1 VNSSSRG
8 DRHDLDP
15 PDTLP
20 YNDGFSHLEELLRML
35 LGEPERTQAD
45 LNFRV
50 FGFPVR
56 VHPFFWLIAVLLG
69 YRASSDARDLL
80 LWVTAVFVGVL
91 VHELGHAVVM
101 RWNGF
106 YPSIT
111 LYGLGGMASYGPG
124 TYGARALTP
133 WRQIG
138 ISFAGPAA
146 GFLLAGLVCAGLL
159 VSGTGIQAYWG
170 LPLGLNLSPADVI
183 GSPLLTLFIDFILF
197 VTVAYGILNLMP
209 IIPLDGGHI
218 ARELFLMA
226 MPRDGI
232 RYSLMLSVMV
242 AAGIAVLGMT
252 RGSFFLGIMFGFMAI
267 NSFSALQRYQG
278 RGPW

>member
-1 VNSSSRG
+1 V
-8 DRHDLDP
+8 
-15 PDTLP
+15 
-20 YNDGFSHLEELLRML
+20 L

-45 LNFRV
+45 LNFRL

-69 YRASSDARDLL
+69 IRASPDASALVM
-80 LWVTAVFVGVL
+80 WIVAVFVGVL
-91 VHELGHAVVM
+91 VHELGHAFVM

-106 YPSIT
+106 YPGIT
-111 LYGLGGMASYGPG
+111 LYGLGGMASYGQG
-124 TYGARALTP
+124 AYGARSLGP

-146 GFLLAGLVCAGLL
+146 GFLLAALVCAVL
-159 VSGTGIQAYWG
+159 VISGTGVDAYWG
-170 LPLGLNLSPADVI
+170 LPLGLQLSPAGPI
-183 GSPLLTLFIDFILF
+183 GSPLFTLFIHMILF

-209 IIPLDGGHI
+209 IYPLDGGHI

-232 RYSLMLSVMV
+232 RSSLILSMIT
-242 AAGIAVLGMT
+242 AGAIAVLGIM
-252 RGSFFLGIMFGFMAI
+252 RGSFFLGILFGYLALGSY
-267 NSFSALQRYQG
+267 NTLQRYQG